1 MCIFRE
7 AWHEAD
13 ICEVWIFGMLV
24 GQVGAFTREVYVKW
38 EIQIKLDGQNEPIWI
53 YGILALVQS
62 VDKEQWKTLTLQR
75 SCELV
80 AVLPGSHAAQRTR
93 A

>member
-1 MCIFRE
+1 
-7 AWHEAD
+7 
-13 ICEVWIFGMLV
+13 MLV

-62 VDKEQWKTLTLQR
+62 VDKEQ
-75 SCELV
+75 
-80 AVLPGSHAAQRTR
+80 
-93 A
+93 